1 MKELK
6 DGDSHFRDAE
16 ERDQPTTFSYFE
28 RRIKPIQL
36 KHKINCKVLF
46 EKKIRLIKQT
56 FFAYD
61 KFTNTFYVPLI
72 TLDAININ
80 QGR

>member
-6 DGDSHFRDAE
+6 EADWQSRDAE
-16 ERDQPTTFSYFE
+16 GSEQPTTFSYFE

-72 TLDAININ
+72 TLDDSN
-80 QGR
+80 QRR